1 MRAGF
6 QTEVSGKIFLIKTF
20 SLGRCSQPEGGMHN
34 AALAQH
40 KAGGHVRPGLPEAGL
55 KSWLE
60 ATSRSAPLPKGDHAA
75 SRQSLADQN
84 GARLAK

>member
-20 SLGRCSQPEGGMHN
+20 SPGRCSQPEGGMHN

-40 KAGGHVRPGLPEAGL
+40 KAGGHVRAGLPEAG
-55 KSWLE
+55 
-60 ATSRSAPLPKGDHAA
+60 
-75 SRQSLADQN
+75 
-84 GARLAK
+84 